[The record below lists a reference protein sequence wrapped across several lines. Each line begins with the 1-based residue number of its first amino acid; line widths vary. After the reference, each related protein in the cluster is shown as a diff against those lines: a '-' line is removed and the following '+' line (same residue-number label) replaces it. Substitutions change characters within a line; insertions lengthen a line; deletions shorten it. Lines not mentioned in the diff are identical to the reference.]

1 VQPLIGLAV
10 IIWLLT
16 HLDSK
21 ALILGTV
28 WVILG
33 FAWLLYLT
41 KGLRNP
47 APEMALAESEQPS

>member
-1 VQPLIGLAV
+1 MLSVAV

-28 WVILG
+28 WVIIG

-47 APEMALAESEQPS
+47 APEMALAESEQTS